1 MVLHDVVAAS
11 RRIAETP
18 RRLEK
23 IEILADLLRRAAPEE
38 VPIVVDYLSGNLRQG
53 KIGIGYA
60 ALRQAIQKDPAP
72 EATLELREIDAG
84 FASIAS
90 ITGPGSASERVC
102 RLEALMARAVEEERD
117 FLFRLVIGELR
128 QGSLEGIMVDAIA
141 RASGVP
147 APRLRRALM
156 VSANLAEVGRR
167 SLEAGE
173 AGLADLEV
181 RPLQPL
187 APMLAQTAGG
197 VGDALEVLGRAAL
210 EYKLDGARVQLH
222 KAGDEVRVFSRSSND
237 VTGSVPE
244 LVELARTLPARE
256 LVLDGE
262 VIALR
267 PDGSPLPF
275 QVTMRRFG
283 RKLDVAKMRGELQLL
298 PYFFDALYLDG
309 ESLLDH
315 PAEERFRALEQA
327 VPAAARIPR
336 LVTEDAAAAAE
347 FARQALSAGHEG
359 IMAKALGA
367 PYEAGSR
374 GKSWLKIKP
383 AHTLDLVILAA
394 EWGHGRR
401 KGRLSNLHLGARDAA
416 GGGFVMLGK
425 TFKGLT
431 DEMLAWQTARL
442 LELEVSRD
450 AWTVWVRPELVVE
463 IAFNDVQASPHYP
476 GGLALRFARVKS
488 YRLDKRA
495 DEADTIDTVRAIY
508 RRATGQDPP

>member
-1 MVLHDVVAAS
+1 MKLYDAVTAS

-23 IEILADLLRRAAPEE
+23 VEILADLLRRASPEE

-60 ALRQAIQKDPAP
+60 ALRQAIQKDPAAEP
-72 EATLELREIDAG
+72 TLELREIDAS
-84 FASIAS
+84 FAAIPS
-90 ITGPGSASERVC
+90 ITGPGSASERVR

-147 APRLRRALM
+147 ASRLRRALM
-156 VSANLAEVGRR
+156 VSADLAEVGRR
-167 SLEAGE
+167 SLAAGE
-173 AGLADLEV
+173 AGIEELDV

-197 VGDALEVLGRAAL
+197 VDDALESLGRAAL

-244 LVELARTLPARE
+244 LVELARALPARE

-262 VIALR
+262 IIALR

-283 RKLDVAKMRGELQLL
+283 RKLDVAKMRGELPLL

-309 ESLLDH
+309 ESLLDR
-315 PAEERFRALEQA
+315 PAEERFRALEQS
-327 VPAAARIPR
+327 VPAAARITR
-336 LVTEDAAAAAE
+336 LITEDAAAAAE
-347 FARQALSAGHEG
+347 FARQALAAGHEG
-359 IMAKALGA
+359 IMAKALSA

-383 AHTLDLVILAA
+383 AHTLDLVVLAA

-401 KGRLSNLHLGARDAA
+401 QGRLSNLHLGARDPA

-476 GGLALRFARVKS
+476 AGLALRFARVKR
-488 YRLDKRA
+488 YRLDKRV
-495 DEADTIDTVRAIY
+495 DEADTIETVQGIY